1 MNSRQPL
8 NNPVRARRQ
17 ASGYTLV
24 EVLVAVVVFGI
35 LSASAYVALDALS
48 RAASGHRDRSE
59 EFGALQVAVARMDA
73 DLRQLAARP
82 VAAAAGR
89 TEPALAGE
97 PRSLSGT
104 RSGWANP
111 ADTKRS
117 TLQRF
122 GWQLAGTELQ
132 RIRWPVTDRAAD
144 GQALTETVLPGVESL
159 AFSYRDN
166 AGSWQERWPPDEAL
180 AKLPSAIEVVIDT
193 RRFGRVRRVLV
204 LQ

>member
-1 MNSRQPL
+1 MSLRVRQ
-8 NNPVRARRQ
+8 VR
-17 ASGYTLV
+17 GYTLV
-24 EVLVAVVVFGI
+24 EVLVAVMVFAI

-59 EFGALQVAVARMDA
+59 DFGALQLAIARMDA

-89 TEPALAGE
+89 KEPALVGE
-97 PRSLSGT
+97 PRRLAGT
-104 RSGWANP
+104 RAGWSNP
-111 ADTKRS
+111 AGVKRS

-132 RIRWPVTDRAAD
+132 RIRWPVTDRVAD
-144 GQALTETVLPGVESL
+144 SQVRSELVLPGIESL
-159 AFSYRDN
+159 AFSYRDASGTWRN
-166 AGSWQERWPPDEAL
+166 RWPPDDAL
-180 AKLPSAIEVVIDT
+180 ARLPTAIELVIDT
-193 RRFGRVRRVLV
+193 RRFGRVRRLVV